1 MSNILLTDEECMVEL
16 TELGDRARGGEDIRW
31 DKVSEVIK
39 RAQLKKVVE
48 FIGGV
53 LTESKWK
60 ALKGESEDKDL

>member
-1 MSNILLTDEECMVEL
+1 MNNILLTDEECMVEL

-39 RAQLKKVVE
+39 RAQLEKVDK

-53 LTESKWK
+53 LTEGKWK
-60 ALKGESEDKDL
+60 AWKGESEDKDL

>member
-53 LTESKWK
+53 LTEGKWK

>member
-53 LTESKWK
+53 LTEGKWK
-60 ALKGESEDKDL
+60 VVKGESEDKDL